1 LTIAKNTLLQIAS
14 EQIKGVPVA
23 RKEIRLQYSGYV
35 IFAAKLISV
44 ATGLI
49 FQFMLAR
56 AIAKDS
62 PEYAIWGNINTV
74 LPYFT
79 LLAGIVPFWVM
90 RCVTRGKEGATKT
103 GLTVNL
109 LFSLIATAVYLVIIP
124 LFLPSL
130 LSEGGVSNP
139 AVYLPFYLVV
149 SVQIIEV
156 YLIGLFESCLQAR
169 TPQSVGYGLILQ
181 QVFRVIIG
189 YVIIIHLGQP
199 LLGAVV
205 STIIAL
211 SVQAVYYFKLF
222 AGEFKQPMQWG
233 YVREWLKGS
242 VLIIYSVVGNV
253 IAGFI
258 FIMLF
263 TYGGFSS
270 MDIYYAA
277 LQISN
282 VITYSGSISYA
293 LYPKLLTEK
302 RGEDVTASL
311 KTVLMF
317 ALPMTLGVI
326 SLSSSYIVLLRSG
339 MAMYPGV
346 EWVLVVLALDSLVTV
361 VSGIYGSVLTGVETV
376 DQERLSFK
384 SMVRSKLFMLYSLSY
399 VHSAITIPTTYYIL
413 TTYAFHQPLIAAFSV
428 CVVNSV
434 VRFAMFLILVI
445 MVRGMFKIAIPWR
458 SIAKY
463 GLASA
468 VMGAVLFLLPY
479 TNRIST
485 TLAWTAVGGIVY
497 LAVLMAIDKEARRLP
512 KAIMREIRG
521 KKAGN
526 NLPGANG

>member
-1 LTIAKNTLLQIAS
+1 
-14 EQIKGVPVA
+14 VA
-23 RKEIRLQYSGYV
+23 RKEIRLQYSGYI

-49 FQFMLAR
+49 FQFMLGR
-56 AIAKDS
+56 AIAADS

-90 RCVTRGKEGATKT
+90 RCVARGKEGATKT
-103 GLTVNL
+103 GLAINL
-109 LFSLIATAVYLVIIP
+109 LFSLITTGAYLIIIP
-124 LFLPSL
+124 LVLPLL
-130 LSEGGVSNP
+130 LSEAGVANP
-139 AVYLPFYLVV
+139 AAYLPFYLIV

-156 YLIGLFESCLQAR
+156 YLIGLFEPCLQAR

-181 QVFRVIIG
+181 QLFRIIIG
-189 YVIIIHLGQP
+189 YVIIIQLGQP

-211 SVQAVYYFKLF
+211 SVQAVYYFKLL
-222 AGEFKQPMQWG
+222 ASELKQRIQWG
-233 YVREWLKGS
+233 YVKEWLKGS
-242 VLIIYSVVGNV
+242 VLIVYSVVGSV
-253 IAGFI
+253 IANFV

-263 TYGGFSS
+263 YYGGFSS

-277 LQISN
+277 FQIAN
-282 VITYSGSISYA
+282 VVAHAGFLSFA
-293 LYPKLLTEK
+293 LYPKLLTER
-302 RGEDVTASL
+302 RGEDVTASM

-317 ALPMTLGVI
+317 ALPMTVGVI
-326 SLSSSYIVLLRSG
+326 SLSSSYIVLLRPG
-339 MAMYPGV
+339 TAMYPGA
-346 EWVLVVLALDSLVTV
+346 EWVLVVLALDALVTV
-361 VSGIYGSVLTGVETV
+361 VSGIYGTVLSGVETV
-376 DQERLSFK
+376 DRERLSFK
-384 SMVRSKLFMLYSLSY
+384 SLVRSKLFRFYSLSY
-399 VHSAITIPTTYYIL
+399 VHFAITIPITYYVL
-413 TTYAFHQPLIAAFSV
+413 TTYALQQPLVAAFSV
-428 CVVNSV
+428 CLVNSV

-468 VMGAVLFLLPY
+468 VMGVVLFLLPY
-479 TNRIST
+479 TSRIST

-512 KAIMREIRG
+512 KTILQEIRG
-521 KKAGN
+521 KSS
-526 NLPGANG
+526 NG